1 LIFFVLIFSDFR
13 VRCCVDESIS
23 GWMNSCSIFLWIFK
37 KVLVNISIFSLL
49 ASDGWSLQVHVLF
62 SMANLNFVG
71 SVHAFR
77 FRFSI
82 NYPSPVI
89 EIDAKNKLSTIAQ
102 MHAHT
107 KASLSNPFVG

>member
-1 LIFFVLIFSDFR
+1 VDFQ
-13 VRCCVDESIS
+13 ESL
-23 GWMNSCSIFLWIFK
+23 GKYFY
-37 KVLVNISIFSLL
+37 FSLL

>member
-1 LIFFVLIFSDFR
+1 
-13 VRCCVDESIS
+13 
-23 GWMNSCSIFLWIFK
+23 
-37 KVLVNISIFSLL
+37 
-49 ASDGWSLQVHVLF
+49 
-62 SMANLNFVG
+62 MANLNFVG